1 MLFQAFRE
9 GSRKSSRVKVSTLNL
24 SPYYQLSVIQELSG
38 CLSIIFMLSSLF
50 VIMLLIIFTR
60 SGTIENYNWIHI
72 PLLEFINTV
81 KILTK
86 RRRAI

>member
-38 CLSIIFMLSSLF
+38 CLSIIFTLCSLHCLSLCC
-50 VIMLLIIFTR
+50 LLYLPEV
-60 SGTIENYNWIHI
+60 G
-72 PLLEFINTV
+72 P
-81 KILTK
+81 
-86 RRRAI
+86 